1 MQDVRRHSGPA
12 GLRVRPCVLSC
23 VLCLAAAAF
32 LSSLDGHAQFA
43 TTVVPPP
50 PTEFNFSSQGHL
62 AVPGGRIWYGVV
74 GERRK
79 GEPPMLVIHG
89 GPGLSHHYLYPLTA
103 LSASRQLIF
112 YDQLDAGSSEWPNDP
127 KNWNVPRYLAE
138 IDALRSHL
146 GLDSLI
152 MFGNSWGGT
161 IAAAYAARRPPGLT
175 KLILSGPLIDTRRWV
190 ADNAVY
196 RAALPAGAQEAT
208 DRYAPMAL
216 ASAPHSHSTAA
227 STSRRCVRASPPET
241 PRARPL
247 RRRRTSSTGGTC
259 AGGTRG
265 PTLWRR
271 LSSRASSTS
280 GATRACGDRRSSSPP
295 ACSATTTARRSSR
308 ALMCPRC
315 SRAASST
322 RRRPTPR
329 GEI

>member
-1 MQDVRRHSGPA
+1 MQDVCRHSGPA

-50 PTEFNFSSQGHL
+50 TTEFNFSSQGHL

-146 GLDSLI
+146 GIDSLI

-208 DRYAPMAL
+208 DRYAPIAL
-216 ASAPHSHSTAA
+216 PRLTLTPQLPRPPGAA
-227 STSRRCVRASPPET
+227 CV
-241 PRARPL
+241 PRL
-247 RRRRTSSTGGTC
+247 RRHLERGLCGGDGPLLPAALVP
-259 AGGTRG
+259 AG
-265 PTLWRR
+265 PVAR
-271 LSSRASSTS
+271 L
-280 GATRACGDRRSSSPP
+280 CGGDF
-295 ACSATTTARRSSR
+295 
-308 ALMCPRC
+308 
-315 SRAASST
+315 RAAPLQQAMLRGHVGT
-322 RRRPTPR
+322 DGVHLHRRAPR
-329 GEI
+329 LQRLGGAREH